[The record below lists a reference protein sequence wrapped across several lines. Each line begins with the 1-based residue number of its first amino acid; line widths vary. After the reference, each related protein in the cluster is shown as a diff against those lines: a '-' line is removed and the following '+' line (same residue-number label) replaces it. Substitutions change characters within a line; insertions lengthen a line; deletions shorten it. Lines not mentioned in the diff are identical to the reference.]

1 MTQSKTHISE
11 TDFEEI
17 DEYDQMPLAEF
28 DYRSIQ
34 AVVLEPERKHS
45 MYGHTYSEY
54 RKYRARTINS
64 DADKKTTQITF
75 YCDPFVRT
83 LIPTL
88 ARRRGI
94 STYTYIEDML
104 EEGQINFHPDHH
116 DTYEAINNIL
126 DDLQSRVSNH
136 AKARALERIVNQK
149 LSLGVIRK
157 QSKKFSP
164 RVPSWLSND
173 ISSVAMDLHTTQSD
187 VAYIYLLTGIVFSDT
202 IEIPLN
208 SFQDEMLAS
217 PLSVFDQE
225 LEAMKCTCEYI
236 ASSFDSL

>member
-1 MTQSKTHISE
+1 MIPLSHTHESE
-11 TDFEEI
+11 DTTFYD
-17 DEYDQMPLAEF
+17 DEPMPLAEF

-34 AVVLEPERKHS
+34 AVVQEPERKHS

-54 RKYRARTINS
+54 RKYRARTIDA
-64 DADKKTTQITF
+64 DADKKTTQVTF

-88 ARRRGI
+88 ARRRSI

-104 EEGQINFHPDHH
+104 EEGQIHFHPDHH
-116 DTYEAINNIL
+116 DTYEAINNTL
-126 DDLQSRVSNH
+126 DDLQSKVSNH
-136 AKARALERIVNQK
+136 AQARALERIVNQK
-149 LSLGVIRK
+149 LSLGVWRK

-164 RVPSWLSND
+164 RIPSWLSND

-187 VAYIYLLTGIVFSDT
+187 VAYIYLLTGIVFSDA
-202 IEIPLN
+202 IEIPFN
-208 SFQDEMLAS
+208 AYQDEMIAL

-225 LEAMKCTCEYI
+225 LEAMKDTCEFI
-236 ASSFDSL
+236 AATFDSLQ